1 MQPGVSQLRG
11 APQECKGRRSAPHAQ
26 QEWRGTHA
34 GSRQRAC
41 STDSSSDRP
50 ALQRPTPPARAPLP
64 RKRHKT
70 VQRRAAEL
78 LRNLSPPRAPV
89 TATPGAAASLC
100 AALLLWC
107 VRGRPPQGP
116 CSISV
121 CGRGR
126 GRRTSLRPASRAARK
141 RSSASS
147 TRSSWREKVAFNCGG
162 ARAPTPQRRA
172 LPGQA

>member
-1 MQPGVSQLRG
+1 MQPGVSRLRS
-11 APQECKGRRSAPHAQ
+11 APHECKGRRSAPHTQ

-50 ALQRPTPPARAPLP
+50 ALLRPPSPARAPIP
-64 RKRHKT
+64 RKRYKT

-78 LRNLSPPRAPV
+78 LGNLGPQRAPV

-100 AALLLWC
+100 AALLLRC
-107 VRGRPPQGP
+107 VRGRPSQGP
-116 CSISV
+116 SSISV

-126 GRRTSLRPASRAARK
+126 GRRTCLRLASRAARK

-147 TRSSWREKVAFNCGG
+147 TRSSWREKVVFNCGG
-162 ARAPTPQRRA
+162 ARAPTPPRRA